1 MSLNQCC
8 QVGVVMGAGPCPRIV
23 LLVTVLS
30 TVVLLVCPVV
40 PAQGYYADLN
50 ITVDA
55 SGFVTIQGQ
64 TDYPGLLVDNTELYT
79 SKQQSMWLLNIT
91 KPEVFS
97 AFVYSLT
104 LPQGAV
110 IRYVRSSGSVQIQD
124 NTGVL
129 VVHGAGEN
137 VSLSIVLQ
145 YQLQKQGSLLVDNLV
160 YLILIVLIVIV
171 GLLLVYE
178 YRKEKK
184 PQQVAKPSESAAPL
198 LEWKGLNPRQQQ
210 IMRLLTERVVPLTQ
224 TDIQRELGMPK
235 ASVSRNLR
243 GLERKGLIEKEQIGM
258 SNLIRVKHP

>member
-1 MSLNQCC
+1 
-8 QVGVVMGAGPCPRIV
+8 MGAGLCRRII
-23 LLVTVLS
+23 LLVTVLGG
-30 TVVLLVCPVV
+30 VFLMLGPVV
-40 PAQGYYADLN
+40 PAQSYYADLR
-50 ITVDA
+50 IAVDV

-64 TDYPGLLVDNTELYT
+64 TDYPGLLAENTEVYT

-124 NTGVL
+124 TAGVM

-137 VSLSIVLQ
+137 TSLSIVLQ
-145 YQLQKQGSLLVDNLV
+145 YQLQKQGSVLLDNLV
-160 YLILIVLIVIV
+160 YLVLLTLIVIV
-171 GLLLVYE
+171 GVLLVVE

-184 PQQVAKPSESAAPL
+184 PRQASSQPPTNTAPVI
-198 LEWKGLNPRQQQ
+198 EWKGLNARQQE
-210 IMRLLTERVVPLTQ
+210 IMRLLTERTVPLTQ
-224 TDIQRELGMPK
+224 TDIQRELQIPK

-258 SNLIRVKHP
+258 SNLIRVKRL

>member
-1 MSLNQCC
+1 
-8 QVGVVMGAGPCPRIV
+8 MGAGPCRRIV
-23 LLVTVLS
+23 LLVIVLS

-40 PAQGYYADLN
+40 PAQAYYADLG

-64 TDYPGLLVDNTELYT
+64 TNYPGLLVENTEMYT

-91 KPEVFS
+91 KQEVFS

-124 NTGVL
+124 TTGSL
-129 VVHGAGEN
+129 VVHGVGEN

-145 YQLQKQGSLLVDNLV
+145 YQLQKQGSALLDNLV
-160 YLILIVLIVIV
+160 YFVLIVLIIV
-171 GLLLVYE
+171 VGILLVYE
-178 YRKEKK
+178 YRTEKRTR
-184 PQQVAKPSESAAPL
+184 QVVPPSKTTAPVV
-198 LEWKGLNPRQQQ
+198 EWKGLNPRQQQ
-210 IMRLLTERVVPLTQ
+210 IMRLLTERAVPLTQ
-224 TDIQRELGMPK
+224 TDIQRELQIPK

-243 GLERKGLIEKEQIGM
+243 GLERRGLIEKEQIGM
-258 SNLIRVKHP
+258 SNLIRVKRP